1 MNKVDKIFHIADIHI
16 RNLKRHKEYRKVFS
30 NLYKEIKSRK
40 TDNSLIVVAGDIAH
54 SKTDMSPELV
64 DMVNEFFTNLTKLS
78 PTIII
83 TGNHDC
89 NLNNTYRLD
98 VLSPIVESLN
108 NKKLH
113 YLKDSGVYNFG
124 DVDFVV
130 WSIYDEEEN
139 YIRAKDVNSDNK
151 KIGLYHGPV
160 NSARTDAGFS
170 IYNNKVTVDMM
181 EGFDMFL
188 LGDIHSFQ
196 YLNDEETI
204 AYPASLVQQN
214 HGENLN
220 GHGMLVWDV
229 ETKQS
234 EFVEIEN
241 EYGYYTL
248 DVVDGKVP
256 VVTDMPKKPRLR
268 VKVTNTDSAD
278 LKTALKEIRK
288 KYKVDEFTIIRTDTL
303 SKQKTGDRENSIHY
317 ENIQNPEHQNG
328 LIKDYVERNYPH
340 LDESIIGQIQE
351 INRELNTKIP
361 DEDIVRNI
369 RWTPIKFEFNNM
381 FSYGEGNTIDFT
393 EMNGVM
399 GLFAPNTSGK
409 SSVFDAL
416 SYVIFDKC
424 SRAFKADH
432 IVNNRKDNFYG
443 KFHFRIDNIDY
454 YIEKVG
460 RRQKRGN
467 IKVDI
472 EFWKEEAGIKTSLN
486 GEERR
491 DTSSIIRQYLGSYE
505 DFIFTCLSLQ
515 GNNSVFID
523 KSQSERKDLLAQ
535 LMGLNI
541 FDKLYQVGN
550 DEIRE
555 TNALLRKFKR
565 EDFTEELAQLEITKT
580 DIEKVVKES
589 EETELTLKERLDEL
603 DESLEKEYEKLHS
616 VDESLD
622 IEQINHNI
630 KDKEDQKVQWQI
642 DKRDSEEKLKDHKK
656 RLVELNTK
664 IVKYKTIERDYDEW
678 VTRKN
683 ERDEI
688 VGEIERHKIQVQ
700 ETLKR
705 LESVKNNLHFEVNDE
720 CQSCLN
726 NVKKFNEEYNNTLT
740 ELKEQKS
747 LADKLVGRKEEYG
760 DVETKSYLEEQYN
773 DYTELTSESSSLD
786 LQKQKLE
793 NEVDKSNTN
802 IEKLE
807 GELHILHE
815 RVEEYYSNENKI
827 KENLSIRKVIDELKD
842 TKKTTKSQYEDSQKE
857 IKKLYNEI
865 GSIDNKTKELQ
876 GKIDEAKELEEKL
889 EAYQYYLDSVK
900 RDGVPYELIAK
911 TIPMIQDEVNNI
923 LQQIVDFNMN
933 IQVDGKNIN
942 AKLVYED
949 REWPLEMGS
958 GMERFISGVAI
969 RVALMNISN
978 LPRPN
983 FIALD
988 EGFGVLDSDNF
999 NSLFMLFQYL
1009 KTQFDFIIVISHLDS
1024 MRDIVNDFI
1033 EIEKRNGFSKITHH

>member
-1 MNKVDKIFHIADIHI
+1 MTKVDKIFHIADIHI

-30 NLYKEIKSRK
+30 NLYKEIKNRK
-40 TDNSLIVVAGDIAH
+40 TNNSLIVVAGDIAH

-64 DMVNEFFTNLTKLS
+64 DMTKDFFTNLTKLC

-98 VLSPIVESLN
+98 VLSPIVDSLN

-113 YLKDSGVYNFG
+113 YLKDSGIYNFG

-130 WSIYDEEEN
+130 WSIYDEEES
-139 YIRAKDVNSDNK
+139 YIRAKDVKTDNK

-181 EGFDMFL
+181 EGYDMFL

-229 ETKQS
+229 DTKQS

-256 VVTDMPKKPRLR
+256 VVSDMPKKPRLR
-268 VKVTNTDSAD
+268 VKITNTDSAD
-278 LKTALKEIRK
+278 LKNALKEIRK

-303 SKQKTGDRENSIHY
+303 SQQKTGDRENSIHY

-340 LDESIIGQIQE
+340 LDEEIIGQIQD

-361 DEDIVRNI
+361 EEEVVRNI
-369 RWTPIKFEFNNM
+369 RWTPIKFEFDNM
-381 FSYGEGNTIDFT
+381 FSYGEDNVIDFT
-393 EMNGVM
+393 NMNGVL

-416 SYVIFDKC
+416 SYCIFDKC

-432 IVNNRKDNFYG
+432 IVNNRKNDFYS
-443 KFHFRIDNIDY
+443 KFHFRIDNVDY
-454 YIEKVG
+454 FIEKSG

-472 EFWKEEAGIKTSLN
+472 EFWKEEGGVKTSLN
-486 GEERR
+486 GEQRR

-565 EDFTEELAQLEITKT
+565 DDFTEELANLEITKS
-580 DIEKVVKES
+580 ELEQVVKES
-589 EETELTLKERLDEL
+589 EEKEVSLKQELDEL
-603 DESLEKEYEKLHS
+603 DDFLEEEYEKLHS
-616 VDESLD
+616 VDETLNID
-622 IEQINHNI
+622 EINDEI
-630 KDKEDQKVQWQI
+630 KKSEDEKVQIQI
-642 DKRDSEEKLKDHKK
+642 DKRSHDEKLKDYKK
-656 RLVELNTK
+656 QLVTLNTK
-664 IVKYKTIERDYDEW
+664 IVRYKNIEKEYDEW
-678 VTRKN
+678 ISRKHK
-683 ERDEI
+683 RDDIVDEI
-688 VGEIERHKIQVQ
+688 DKHKIQVEQ
-700 ETLKR
+700 TLKR
-705 LESVKNNLHFEVNDE
+705 LESVKNNLTFEVNDQ
-720 CQSCLN
+720 CQSCIN
-726 NVKKFNEEYNNTLT
+726 NVKKFNEEYDTILQ
-740 ELKEQKS
+740 ELNQQK
-747 LADKLVGRKEEYG
+747 LYADKLVGNKN
-760 DVETKSYLEEQYN
+760 QYN
-773 DYTELTSESSSLD
+773 DVLEREYLQQRFDEYTILTENSSSID
-786 LQKQKLE
+786 LQKERLE
-793 NEVDKSNTN
+793 NIIHKCDTDIERLEKQLELYHQQVD
-802 IEKLE
+802 
-807 GELHILHE
+807 
-815 RVEEYYSNENKI
+815 EYYSNENKI
-827 KENLSIRKVIDELKD
+827 KENLSTRKVIDQLKD
-842 TKKTTKSQYEDSQKE
+842 TKKKTKSQYDTSQNE

-942 AKLVYED
+942 ARLVYED

-1024 MRDIVNDFI
+1024 MRDVVNDFI
-1033 EIEKRNGFSKITHH
+1033 EIEKRDGFSKITHH